1 MRELIDET
9 ERRRKKQI
17 SYNEKHGITPTTVS
31 KTREQILDQTQV
43 KVNAPAGYYV
53 EPEEANG
60 VADPVSQ
67 YMSADQLKKSIAE
80 SRKKMEKSAK
90 EMDYP
95 AAAKFRDEMLALQ
108 KLMDEKYGVK

>member
-1 MRELIDET
+1 
-9 ERRRKKQI
+9 
-17 SYNEKHGITPTTVS
+17 
-31 KTREQILDQTQV
+31 
-43 KVNAPAGYYV
+43 
-53 EPEEANG
+53 
-60 VADPVSQ
+60 
-67 YMSADQLKKSIAE
+67 MSADQLKKSIAE